1 MSKREKVPDR
11 KYRFLLALTLP
22 TMPVVGYLI
31 GNNYYTLIFGIVVI
45 GLLDFV
51 VGRDRRNPPPEALP
65 ALERERL
72 YRTILYVCAAADL
85 AIIGWGAAVVGKG
98 DLSAAQALGLMLSVG
113 FVTGAQG
120 ITFAHE
126 LGHARSK
133 FDQLLA
139 KVLLTA
145 VCYGH
150 FFIEH
155 NRGHHVRVATPE
167 DPASA
172 RLGESFYAF
181 YPRTLIGS
189 WLNAWRLEAERLK
202 RHALPF
208 WTWRNQMLWFTA
220 VPAALFGTLWLALGP
235 LAAVL
240 YAVQSWMAF
249 TLLETVNYVQH
260 YGLARRRLESGAYE
274 RFAHWHSWNASETLT
289 NCFLIHLQRH
299 SDHHENPSRAYQA
312 LLHHDNSP
320 QLPTGY
326 SGMLPLALVPPLW
339 FAVMHPRLRALSQE
353 AVSPR

>member
-1 MSKREKVPDR
+1 MLTRFR

-22 TMPVVGYLI
+22 TTPVVGFLV
-31 GNNYYTLIFGIVVI
+31 GNNYCTLIFGIVVI

-51 VGRDRRNPPPEALP
+51 VGRDRSNPPAETLP
-65 ALERERL
+65 ALEEAGF
-72 YRTILYVCAAADL
+72 YRAVLYVCAALDVAL
-85 AIIGWGAAVVGKG
+85 IVWGAMTVSRSG
-98 DLSAAQALGLMLSVG
+98 LSTLQAFGLMLSVG

-139 KVLLTA
+139 KILLTS

-172 RLGESFYAF
+172 RFGETFYAF
-181 YPRTLIGS
+181 YPRTLAGS
-189 WLNAWRLEAERLK
+189 WMSAWRLEAERLR
-202 RHALPF
+202 RHGRRF
-208 WTWRNQMLWFTA
+208 MSWRNQMLWFTT
-220 VPAALFGTLWLALGP
+220 VPVLIAAAFALTWGPIAALFF
-235 LAAVL
+235 V
-240 YAVQSWMAF
+240 VQSWMAF
-249 TLLETVNYVQH
+249 TLLEAVNYAQH
-260 YGLARRRLESGAYE
+260 YGLSRRRLESGAYE
-274 RFAHWHSWNASETLT
+274 RFGHGHSWNASETLS

-299 SDHHENPSRAYQA
+299 SDHHEIPSRPYQA
-312 LLHHDNSP
+312 LNHYEDAP

-326 SGMLPLALVPPLW
+326 SGMLPLAFVPPLW
-339 FAVMHPRLRALSQE
+339 FAVMNRRLKPEPR
-353 AVSPR
+353 

>member
-1 MSKREKVPDR
+1 MEFRR
-11 KYRFLLALTLP
+11 YRFLLALTMP
-22 TMPVVGYLI
+22 TMPLVGYLI
-31 GNNYYTLIFGIVVI
+31 GNNYYTLIFGIVII

-51 VGRDRRNPPPEALP
+51 VGRDRRNPSPETLP
-65 ALERERL
+65 ALEREPL
-72 YRTILYVCAAADL
+72 YRTVLYTCAAADL
-85 AIIGWGAAVVGKG
+85 AVIVWGAVVVSRG
-98 DLSAAQALGLMLSVG
+98 DLPPAQTLGLILSVG

-126 LGHARSK
+126 LGHARSRV
-133 FDQLLA
+133 DQLLA

-172 RLGESFYAF
+172 RFGESFYAF
-181 YPRTLIGS
+181 YPRVLIGS
-189 WLNAWRLEAERLK
+189 WLSAWRLEAERLR
-202 RHALPF
+202 RHGLRF
-208 WTWRNQMLWFTA
+208 WTWRNQMLWFTGIP
-220 VPAALFGTLWLALGP
+220 VFLFAALWLALGP
-235 LAAVL
+235 LAATL

-260 YGLARRRLESGAYE
+260 YGLARRRLDGGAYE
-274 RFAHWHSWNASETLT
+274 RVGHGHSWSASETLT

-299 SDHHENPSRAYQA
+299 SDHHENPARAYQA
-312 LLHHDNSP
+312 LLHHEDGP
-320 QLPTGY
+320 QLPTGF

-339 FAVMHPRLRALSQE
+339 FAVMNRRLRT
-353 AVSPR
+353 PR

>member
-1 MSKREKVPDR
+1 MGFRR
-11 KYRFLLALTLP
+11 YRFLLALTLP

-51 VGRDRRNPPPEALP
+51 VGRDRRNPPPDALA

-85 AIIGWGAAVVGKG
+85 AVIVWGAAVVGRG
-98 DLSAAQALGLMLSVG
+98 DLSGAQTLGLMLSVG

-126 LGHARSK
+126 LGHSRSK
-133 FDQLLA
+133 VEQLLA
-139 KVLLTA
+139 KVLLTS

-150 FFIEH
+150 FFVEH
-155 NRGHHVRVATPE
+155 NRGHHVRVATPD

-172 RLGESFYAF
+172 RFGESFYAF

-189 WLNAWRLEAERLK
+189 WLSAWKLEAERLK
-202 RHALPF
+202 RHGLRF

-220 VPAALFGTLWLALGP
+220 VPVLIAAALGVVWGVT
-235 LAAVL
+235 AVVFFF
-240 YAVQSWMAF
+240 VQGWMAF

-260 YGLARRRLESGAYE
+260 YGLARRRLESGTYE
-274 RFAHWHSWNASETLT
+274 RFGHGHSWNASETVT

-312 LLHHDNSP
+312 LMHREDGP

-339 FAVMHPRLRALSQE
+339 FALMNRRVLALR
-353 AVSPR
+353 

>member
-1 MSKREKVPDR
+1 MGFRR
-11 KYRFLLALTLP
+11 YRFVLALTLP
-22 TMPVVGYLI
+22 TTPLVGYLI

-45 GLLDFV
+45 GLLDYV
-51 VGRDRRNPPPEALP
+51 VGRDRRNPPPEAIP
-65 ALERERL
+65 VLERERFYRMVL
-72 YRTILYVCAAADL
+72 YACAAADL
-85 AIIGWGAAVVGKG
+85 SLIVWGAAVVGTG
-98 DLSAAQALGLMLSVG
+98 DLPPAQALGLMLSVG

-133 FDQLLA
+133 FDQLLS

-172 RLGESFYAF
+172 RFGESFYAF
-181 YPRTLIGS
+181 YPRTLAGS
-189 WLNAWRLEAERLK
+189 WLGAWRLEAERLR

-220 VPAALFGTLWLALGP
+220 LPVLIAAAFALAWGAT
-235 LAAVL
+235 AA
-240 YAVQSWMAF
+240 AFFFVQSWMAI
-249 TLLETVNYVQH
+249 TLLEAVNYVQH
-260 YGLARRRLESGAYE
+260 YGLSRRRLESGAYE
-274 RFAHWHSWNASETLT
+274 RFGHRHSWNASETLT

-312 LLHHDNSP
+312 LLHHEEGP

-339 FAVMHPRLRALSQE
+339 FAVMNRRLKS
-353 AVSPR
+353 

>member
-1 MSKREKVPDR
+1 MLAGLR

-22 TMPVVGYLI
+22 AIPLAGVVY
-31 GNNYYTLIFGIVVI
+31 GNNFVTLIYGIVVV
-45 GLLDFV
+45 GLLDLV
-51 VGRDRRNPPPEALP
+51 VGRDRSNPPADALP
-65 ALERERL
+65 TLESQMSYRAL
-72 YRTILYVCAAADL
+72 LYVCAALDL
-85 AIIGWGAAVVGKG
+85 SLIVWGAWVAGRG
-98 DLSAAQALGLMLSVG
+98 DLSPVQTAGLMLSVG

-133 FDQLLA
+133 FDQFLA
-139 KVLLTA
+139 KVLLTS

-181 YPRTLIGS
+181 YPRTLAGS
-189 WLNAWRLEAERLK
+189 WLNAWKLEAERLK

-208 WTWRNQMLWFTA
+208 WTWRNQMLWFTV
-220 VPAALFGTLWLALGP
+220 VPVLIAAAFALAWGAI
-235 LAAVL
+235 AAVF
-240 YAVQSWMAF
+240 YF
-249 TLLETVNYVQH
+249 VQH
-260 YGLARRRLESGAYE
+260 YGLARRRLENGAYE
-274 RFAHWHSWNASETLT
+274 RFGHRHSWNASETLT

-312 LLHHDNSP
+312 LMHRESGP

-326 SGMLPLALVPPLW
+326 SGMLPLALAPPLW
-339 FAVMHPRLRALSQE
+339 FAVMNRR
-353 AVSPR
+353 

>member
-1 MSKREKVPDR
+1 MSTGLR

-22 TMPVVGYLI
+22 TMPVAGYLI
-31 GNNYYTLIFGIVVI
+31 GNNFYTLIVGIVVI

-51 VGRDRRNPPPEALP
+51 VGRDRRNPRPETLP
-65 ALERERL
+65 ALEEDRF
-72 YRTILYVCAAADL
+72 YRAILYTCAVLDL
-85 AIIGWGAAVVGKG
+85 LLIAWGAMI
-98 DLSAAQALGLMLSVG
+98 SARGGVSPVQSFGLMLSVG

-126 LGHARSK
+126 LGHARSRL
-133 FDQLLA
+133 DRLLA

-172 RLGESFYAF
+172 RFGESFYAF
-181 YPRTLIGS
+181 YPRTVAFS
-189 WLNAWRLEAERLK
+189 WLHAWRLEAERLA
-202 RHALPF
+202 RRGARF
-208 WTWRNQMLWFTA
+208 FGWRNQMLWFTA
-220 VPAALFGTLWLALGP
+220 LPALIAGGLWRAWGPAAALFF
-235 LAAVL
+235 V
-240 YAVQSWMAF
+240 VQSWMAF
-249 TLLETVNYVQH
+249 TLLEAVNYVQH
-260 YGLARRRLESGAYE
+260 YGLARRRLDDGSYE
-274 RFAHWHSWNASETLT
+274 RVGHGHSWNASETLT

-299 SDHHENPSRAYQA
+299 SDHHEIPARAYQA
-312 LLHHDNSP
+312 LLHHDDGP

-339 FAVMHPRLRALSQE
+339 FAVMNRRLPGFR
-353 AVSPR
+353 

>member
-1 MSKREKVPDR
+1 MDFRR
-11 KYRFLLALTLP
+11 YRFLLALTLP
-22 TMPVVGYLI
+22 TMPLVGYFI

-65 ALERERL
+65 ALEREPL
-72 YRTILYVCAAADL
+72 YRAILYACAAADL
-85 AIIGWGAAVVGKG
+85 AIIVWGASVVGNH
-98 DLSAAQALGLMLSVG
+98 DLSPLQALGLMLSVG

-133 FDQLLA
+133 FDQFLS
-139 KVLLTA
+139 KVLLTS
-145 VCYGH
+145 VCHGH

-172 RLGESFYAF
+172 RFGESFYAF
-181 YPRTLIGS
+181 YPRTLAGS
-189 WLNAWRLEAERLK
+189 WLSAWRLEAERLK
-202 RHALPF
+202 RHGFRF

-220 VPAALFGTLWLALGP
+220 VPVLIAVGFALAWGATSGAFFF
-235 LAAVL
+235 
-240 YAVQSWMAF
+240 VQSWMAF
-249 TLLETVNYVQH
+249 TLLEAVNYVQH
-260 YGLARRRLESGAYE
+260 YGLARRRLDSGTYE
-274 RFAHWHSWNASETLT
+274 RVGHGHSWSASETLT

-299 SDHHENPSRAYQA
+299 SDHHENPARAYQA
-312 LLHHDNSP
+312 LLHHEDGP
-320 QLPTGY
+320 QLPTGF

-339 FAVMHPRLRALSQE
+339 FAVMNRRVGKLR
-353 AVSPR
+353 

>member
-1 MSKREKVPDR
+1 MEFRR
-11 KYRFLLALTLP
+11 YRFLLALTLP
-22 TMPVVGYLI
+22 TMPLVGYLI
-31 GNNYYTLIFGIVVI
+31 GNNYYTLIFGVVVI
-45 GLLDFV
+45 GLLDFI
-51 VGRDRRNPPPEALP
+51 VGRDGRNPPPETLA
-65 ALERERL
+65 ALEREPL
-72 YRTILYVCAAADL
+72 YRTILYACAAADL
-85 AIIGWGAAVVGKG
+85 AVIAWGAAVVSRG
-98 DLSAAQALGLMLSVG
+98 DLSPAQTLGVMLSVG

-133 FDQLLA
+133 VDQLLA

-155 NRGHHVRVATPE
+155 NRGHHVRVATPD

-172 RLGESFYAF
+172 RFGESFYAF
-181 YPRTLIGS
+181 YPRVLIGS
-189 WLNAWRLEAERLK
+189 WLSAWRLETERLK
-202 RHALPF
+202 RHGLRF

-220 VPAALFGTLWLALGP
+220 LPVLIAAIFALAWGATAALLFF
-235 LAAVL
+235 
-240 YAVQSWMAF
+240 VQSWMAF
-249 TLLETVNYVQH
+249 SLLETVNYVQH
-260 YGLARRRLESGAYE
+260 YGLARRPLDSGAYE
-274 RFAHWHSWNASETLT
+274 RVGHEHSWSASETLT

-312 LLHHDNSP
+312 LLHHGDGP

-339 FAVMHPRLRALSQE
+339 FAVMNRRLRTL
-353 AVSPR
+353 R

>member
-1 MSKREKVPDR
+1 MLATFR
-11 KYRFLLALTLP
+11 KYRFLLALMLP
-22 TMPVVGYLI
+22 MMPGIGYLR

-51 VGRDRRNPPPEALP
+51 VGRDRSNPPPQTLP
-65 ALERERL
+65 ALEKEAF
-72 YRTILYVCAAADL
+72 YRAVLYVCAALDL
-85 AIIGWGAAVVGKG
+85 SLVVWGAMIAGSG
-98 DLSAAQALGLMLSVG
+98 ALSSVQTLGLMLSVG

-133 FDQLLA
+133 FDQLLS

-172 RLGESFYAF
+172 RFGENFYAF
-181 YPRTLIGS
+181 YRRTLVGS
-189 WLNAWRLEAERLK
+189 WLSAWKLEAERLR
-202 RHALPF
+202 RHGLRLL
-208 WTWRNQMLWFTA
+208 TWRNQMLWFTA
-220 VPAALFGTLWLALGP
+220 LPVLIAAAFALAWGP
-235 LAAVL
+235 GAAVFFV
-240 YAVQSWMAF
+240 VQSWVAF
-249 TLLETVNYVQH
+249 TLLEAVNYVQH
-260 YGLARRRLESGAYE
+260 YGLSRRRLENGAYE
-274 RFAHWHSWNASETLT
+274 RFGHGHSWNASETLT

-299 SDHHENPSRAYQA
+299 SDHHENPARAYQA
-312 LLHHDNSP
+312 LMHHDGGP

-326 SGMLPLALVPPLW
+326 SGMLPLAFVPPLW
-339 FAVMHPRLRALSQE
+339 FAVMDRRLQALC
-353 AVSPR
+353 

>member
-1 MSKREKVPDR
+1 MGFRR
-11 KYRFLLALTLP
+11 YRFLLALTLP
-22 TMPVVGYLI
+22 TMPLVGYLI

-51 VGRDRRNPPPEALP
+51 VGRDHRNPPPEALP

-72 YRTILYVCAAADL
+72 YRMVLYVCAAADL
-85 AIIGWGAAVVGKG
+85 AVIVWGASVVGNS
-98 DLSAAQALGLMLSVG
+98 DLAPAQALGLMLSVG

-126 LGHARSK
+126 LGHSRSRAE
-133 FDQLLA
+133 QLLS

-172 RLGESFYAF
+172 RFGESFYAF
-181 YPRTLIGS
+181 YPRTLIGGWMS
-189 WLNAWRLEAERLK
+189 AWRLEAERLK
-202 RHALPF
+202 RHARPF
-208 WTWRNQMLWFTA
+208 WSWRNQMLWFTA
-220 VPAALFGTLWLALGP
+220 VPVLIAAAFALVWGAT
-235 LAAVL
+235 AAVFFF
-240 YAVQSWMAF
+240 VQSWMAI

-274 RFAHWHSWNASETLT
+274 RFGHRHSWNASETLT

-312 LLHHDNSP
+312 LLHHEDGP

-339 FAVMHPRLRALSQE
+339 FAVMNRRLRTL
-353 AVSPR
+353 R

>member
-1 MSKREKVPDR
+1 MGR
-11 KYRFLLALTLP
+11 YRFLLALTLP
-22 TMPVVGYLI
+22 AAPVVGYLT
-31 GNNYYTLIFGIVVI
+31 GFNFYTLIFGIVVI

-51 VGRDRRNPPPEALP
+51 VGRDRSNPPPETLP
-65 ALERERL
+65 GLERQGF
-72 YRTILYVCAAADL
+72 YRAILYVCAALDL
-85 AIIGWGAAVVGKG
+85 SLIVWGAWIAGRG
-98 DLSAAQALGLMLSVG
+98 ELSPVQALGLMLSVG

-139 KVLLTA
+139 KMLLTG

-181 YPRTLIGS
+181 YPRTLAGS
-189 WLNAWRLEAERLK
+189 WLSAWRLEAERLR
-202 RHALPF
+202 RHGLGF
-208 WTWRNQMLWFTA
+208 LTWRNQMLWFTA
-220 VPAALFGTLWLALGP
+220 LPAVIAAGLWLAWGP

-240 YAVQSWMAF
+240 FFVQSWMAF
-249 TLLETVNYVQH
+249 TLLEAVNYVQH
-260 YGLARRRLESGAYE
+260 YGLSRRRLPSGAYE
-274 RFAHWHSWNASETLT
+274 RFGHGHSWNASELLT

-299 SDHHENPSRAYQA
+299 SDHHEAPSRPYQA
-312 LLHHDNSP
+312 LMHYEGSP

-326 SGMLPLALVPPLW
+326 SGMLPLAFVPPLW
-339 FAVMHPRLRALSQE
+339 FAVMNPRLK
-353 AVSPR
+353 AVAP